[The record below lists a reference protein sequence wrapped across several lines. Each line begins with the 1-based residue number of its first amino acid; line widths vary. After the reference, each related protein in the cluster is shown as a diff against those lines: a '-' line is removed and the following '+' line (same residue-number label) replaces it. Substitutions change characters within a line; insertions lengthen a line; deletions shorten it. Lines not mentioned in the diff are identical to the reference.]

1 MIRKSIDCN
10 KQFDINYLDPITM
23 WKRYPL
29 KKLKSMGLYYYVYLV
44 PFVLYTLVR
53 SLTVVYF
60 FHPMIQKLIFFMPFS
75 VLEIGRQAQNWY
87 VSFL

>member
-10 KQFDINYLDPITM
+10 KQFDINYLDPIIM
-23 WKRYPL
+23 WKRYLL

-53 SLTVVYF
+53 GLTVVYF
-60 FHPMIQKLIFFMPFS
+60 FHPMIQKLIFFHALFS
-75 VLEIGRQAQNWY
+75 TGDWEAGAELVR
-87 VSFL
+87 